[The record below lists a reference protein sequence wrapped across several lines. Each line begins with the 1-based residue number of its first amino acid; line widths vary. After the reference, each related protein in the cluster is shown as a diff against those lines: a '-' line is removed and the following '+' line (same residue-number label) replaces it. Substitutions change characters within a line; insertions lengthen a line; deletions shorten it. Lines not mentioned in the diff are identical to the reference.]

1 MTLAIWAWVLAAYD
15 QPGVPEAT
23 LALQDNHG
31 QNTSYLLWAVYARAT
46 DRGLLDQAAAIA
58 RAWDQTALI
67 PIRQARRALK
77 TPLPPINDGAREAFR
92 QDVKAL
98 ELAAERLLMET
109 LAGLAGQGHAVG
121 AFEALSAAADAWGE
135 APPAQALADL
145 ARVLG

>member
-1 MTLAIWAWVLAAYD
+1 MTVAIWAWVLAAYD
-15 QPGVPEAT
+15 QPGVPDAT

-46 DRGLLDQAAAIA
+46 DRGLLDRAAATA
-58 RAWDQTALI
+58 RAWDQMALI

-77 TPLPPINDGAREAFR
+77 TPLPPIDDGAREAFR

-109 LAGLAGQGHAVG
+109 LAGLAGQGHGGG
-121 AFEALSAAADAWGE
+121 ALEALSAAAEAWGE
-135 APPAQALADL
+135 APPARALADL

>member
-46 DRGLLDQAAAIA
+46 DRSLLGRAAATA

-77 TPLPPINDGAREAFR
+77 TPLPPINDGAREAFDGFDPEKVAAFSTTTSNGSPPTRASCATARRSRR
-92 QDVKAL
+92 Q
-98 ELAAERLLMET
+98 
-109 LAGLAGQGHAVG
+109 
-121 AFEALSAAADAWGE
+121 
-135 APPAQALADL
+135 
-145 ARVLG
+145 

>member
-1 MTLAIWAWVLAAYD
+1 MAIWEWVLAVYD
-15 QPGVPEAT
+15 RPGVPDAT

-31 QNTSYLLWAVYARAT
+31 QNTSFLLWAVYARAT
-46 DRGLLDQAAAIA
+46 DRGLLDRAAATA

-67 PIRQARRALK
+67 PLREARRALK
-77 TPLPPINDGAREAFR
+77 PPLPPIDDGAREAFR

-109 LAGLAGQGHAVG
+109 LAGLADQGHA
-121 AFEALSAAADAWGE
+121 ASTLEALSAAADAWGE
-135 APPAQALADL
+135 APPAQTLADL

>member
-1 MTLAIWAWVLAAYD
+1 MTVAIWAWVLAAYD

-46 DRGLLDQAAAIA
+46 DRSLLGRAAATA

-109 LAGLAGQGHAVG
+109 LAGLAGQGHAVD
-121 AFEALSAAADAWGE
+121 AFEALSAAAAAWSSK
-135 APPAQALADL
+135 PLSV
-145 ARVLG
+145 ARA